1 MVILKYCLMGG
12 EIIMYCQNCG
22 MLKINCIC
30 GKYNK
35 SDINRNE
42 NHEINEETKTDF
54 SSDTVENES
63 QVNSKQDKIQKTI
76 KENFPFSTFL
86 EDQLEILTEMV
97 DAIEEGYKY
106 IILESD
112 VGKSAIAATLAN
124 IYKSSFILSDNE
136 KLQEKYHE
144 EYDLINNDKFYV
156 SNHSD
161 AFNEFEKLDKRK
173 LLIVD
178 DAHKFDE
185 NIADFFSCA
194 IHLSDFD
201 DELIIDKI
209 KDLFNSNRF
218 EAGKLLIDDMIS
230 TNENKVIYS
239 KLFNTYY
246 YFDNVDYKKALENF
260 DLKIFKE
267 TWPELAID
275 FQKNII
281 ALNILNKQNQDSND
295 KTRFVDHKQKKYYM
309 LASIINNSKRRG
321 KENKFDDAVARLYRS
336 FELIAQIRLLEKY
349 NIDSSNVDIDILK
362 EYGLADDY
370 LAELENSRD
379 KKYND
384 IKLGLI
390 KDYVLLEQL
399 NDDLGKFYLEN
410 ENKIRNII
418 KFRNNS
424 ILAHG
429 FEFCSEED
437 FEEFKEIVL
446 KAADLLNKNMGRFIE
461 ETKFPMFS

>member
-1 MVILKYCLMGG
+1 MARKKRALFMTVGTGFKDNQKSLAHGLMCSIVSKDPDLICFFGSRKSKSTIDTLKQ
-12 EIIMYCQNCG
+12 I
-22 MLKINCIC
+22 
-30 GKYNK
+30 
-35 SDINRNE
+35 
-42 NHEINEETKTDF
+42 F
-54 SSDTVENES
+54 NES
-63 QVNSKQDKIQKTI
+63 
-76 KENFPFSTFL
+76 
-86 EDQLEILTEMV
+86 
-97 DAIEEGYKY
+97 
-106 IILESD
+106 
-112 VGKSAIAATLAN
+112 
-124 IYKSSFILSDNE
+124 
-136 KLQEKYHE
+136 
-144 EYDLINNDKFYV
+144 ND
-156 SNHSD
+156 
-161 AFNEFEKLDKRK
+161 E
-173 LLIVD
+173 
-178 DAHKFDE
+178 
-185 NIADFFSCA
+185 
-194 IHLSDFD
+194 DFD
-201 DELIIDKI
+201 DYFETKFIENDNIDEFKDYFFEFKSKILELENDYKIIIDYTSGTKTMTMSAAFASMIFGKELFLVAGDRKDGVVVKGTEKCISQNLYPIYDELIMDKI

-246 YFDNVDYKKALENF
+246 YFDNVNYKKALENF

-370 LAELENSRD
+370 LDELENSRD

-429 FEFCSEED
+429 FEFCSKED